1 LIKNLKTQSSKD
13 NKCHNKIKIKNN
25 KLKIRD
31 LKDKSV
37 KVNQE
42 HKINKYKLRIVNNP
56 FSNKKNLNNKKRNQK
71 IKNNI
76 ILPIEERTIN
86 LLQITTSKMIQINKI
101 IKLETDKMINKE
113 IKIKDKKELESL
125 FTH

>member
-1 LIKNLKTQSSKD
+1 M
-13 NKCHNKIKIKNN
+13 
-25 KLKIRD
+25 
-31 LKDKSV
+31 
-37 KVNQE
+37 
-42 HKINKYKLRIVNNP
+42 NKYKLRIVNNP
-56 FSNKKNLNNKKRNQK
+56 FSNKKNLNNKKRKQK

-76 ILPIEERTIN
+76 ILPMEERTIN
-86 LLQITTSKMIQINKI
+86 LLLITTSKMIQINKI